1 MSKLPN
7 EDMSAATA
15 PQNVEIENDPIALTA
30 GARLLEARQARQ
42 LNLRDVAEKTRQSK
56 ETLQALENM
65 ETAHMPP
72 SLVRLQARNY
82 ARFLGLPEDEIA
94 SGFQSVQDDVQ
105 MQSSPIRATAPAIPL
120 QAIVYGVGAVI
131 IGAAIVS
138 AAILVAQPKPAE
150 TNDPLAISA
159 RLAPAYADM
168 AELDNLA
175 SEVGEEFGIIATQ
188 RAWVEVRASDG
199 TVFRNREMEIGET
212 YFPRMGAGWT
222 ITVRD
227 AGAFRWQLGDTAGA
241 SLGES
246 GQALYSVSVDD
257 ALASTIDARSSALAQ
272 APGRDG
278 QQR

>member
-7 EDMSAATA
+7 EDMSAANA
-15 PQNVEIENDPIALTA
+15 PQKVEAENDAIAMTA

-56 ETLQALENM
+56 ETLQALETM

-94 SGFQSVQDDVQ
+94 SGFQGAQETANPMTEAV
-105 MQSSPIRATAPAIPL
+105 RAKAAPVPAQAVL
-120 QAIVYGVGAVI
+120 YGAGAIV
-131 IGAAIVS
+131 IGAAIVGG
-138 AAILVAQPKPAE
+138 AILVSQPTVPE

-159 RLAPAYADM
+159 RLAPAFADTG
-168 AELDNLA
+168 EIDSLVR
-175 SEVGEEFGIIATQ
+175 EVGEEFGIIAT
-188 RAWVEVRASDG
+188 RPAWIEVRGSDG
-199 TVFRNREMEIGET
+199 TVFRNREMHVGET
-212 YFPRMGAGWT
+212 YYPRVGAGWT

-227 AGAFRWQLGDTAGA
+227 AGAFQWYLGDTAGA
-241 SLGES
+241 MLGES
-246 GQALYSVSVDD
+246 DQALYSVSVDE
-257 ALASTIDARSSALAQ
+257 ALASTVEARSSALAQ
-272 APGRDG
+272 APSRNG